1 MENKNVITDPIDK
14 ITLEFLMNRSKYKK
28 YIEKTDPHKYRENEN
43 HLQKIWKYRNRISKM
58 TDDLL
63 KNPEMMVTLD
73 VSDCFH
79 NYMRTLIRYFEM
91 KDMEK
96 HDSDVLFDDIDDDDN
111 DIYKT
116 SPTIENDLNTIK
128 QQQIAYNILPRHL
141 DISIDSDEK
150 QNIIDILQNH
160 ADKKKN
166 TILSGDSEDS
176 SEFISNTPTP
186 IMQSF
191 WSGRH
196 QSTTTNLGKETVK
209 KSQSNMLDFSVKN
222 HK

>member
-1 MENKNVITDPIDK
+1 MDDKNIITDPIDK

-43 HLQKIWKYRNRISKM
+43 HLQKIWKYRNRISKL
-58 TDDLL
+58 TSDLL
-63 KNPEMMVTLD
+63 DNPELMITLD
-73 VSDCFH
+73 VGECFH
-79 NYMRTLIRYFEM
+79 NYTRTLIRYFEM

-96 HDSDVLFDDIDDDDN
+96 NDSDVLFDDIDDDDDN

-116 SPTIENDLNTIK
+116 SPTVEDDLDTIK
-128 QQQIAYNILPRHL
+128 QQQIAYNILPRYL
-141 DISIDSDEK
+141 DTSNDNEK

-160 ADKKKN
+160 ADK
-166 TILSGDSEDS
+166 DS

-196 QSTTTNLGKETVK
+196 TTTNSRECEALGGVLGKGTVK
-209 KSQSNMLDFSVKN
+209 KSQSNMLDFSVRN